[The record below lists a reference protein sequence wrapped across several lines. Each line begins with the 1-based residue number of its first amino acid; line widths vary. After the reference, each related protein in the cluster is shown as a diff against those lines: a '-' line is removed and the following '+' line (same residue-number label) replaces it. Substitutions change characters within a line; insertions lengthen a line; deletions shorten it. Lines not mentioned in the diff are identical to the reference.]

1 MSAHLSQ
8 HMQLGQHMSQQM
20 KLSPRMIQSMEI
32 LQMPLTELEERV
44 DQELEDN
51 VVLVDAAQDGE
62 AGEGESG
69 EGESVEG
76 ESVEEAPPDV
86 DQQEL
91 VVDSDDRDAQD
102 FERLVE
108 MYSEWPQDNVT
119 SASRVSA
126 NRTQD
131 ASDRHQDVM
140 SNMASRGPSLQEYL
154 LEQWRLFELSGPL
167 REFGEYLI
175 QNLDRNGRLQSTL
188 AEVVQVYGRPIS
200 TEHSIEVLERVQELD
215 PRGVGARDIRE
226 CLLLQLTDTT
236 LLGDVLNTL
245 ISSHL
250 DDLKENRMPVIQRK
264 TGYSLETIKAAREAL
279 TKLDPFPGR
288 RFQYDVTQRVKADL
302 SVEQAENGH
311 WLVKVEDERVP
322 RLRISR
328 HYIEMLQHGV
338 DTQTRDYLKKR
349 VEAARWLIESIEQ
362 RSNTVKQ
369 VAQAIV
375 DYQQSFLE
383 EGPEAMTPLKMQQVA
398 DVVGVHVTTVSRAV
412 DGKWLQTPRGLF
424 PLRSFFGGGT
434 KTSDGDDVAW
444 GIIQLKLREIVD
456 NEDKS
461 KPLSDDALVTA
472 LAEHG
477 FQLAR
482 RTVTKYRKKLDI
494 PSSRQRRGY

>member
-1 MSAHLSQ
+1 MSANLSQ
-8 HMQLGQHMSQQM
+8 RMQLGQHMSQQM

-51 VVLVDAAQDGE
+51 VVLIDSTQDGE
-62 AGEGESG
+62 AGEGEREG
-69 EGESVEG
+69 EGEG
-76 ESVEEAPPDV
+76 ETVEELPQDV

-91 VVDSDDRDAQD
+91 VVDSEDSNTQD

-119 SASRVSA
+119 SASRVSV

-131 ASDRHQDVM
+131 AADRHQDVM
-140 SNMASRGPSLQEYL
+140 VNMVSRGPSLHEYL
-154 LEQWRLFELSGPL
+154 LEQWRLFELDEPL

-188 AEVVQVYGRPIS
+188 AEVVQVYGRSIS
-200 TEHSIEVLERVQELD
+200 TEESIEVLERVQQLD

-236 LLGDVLNTL
+236 SLGDVLHTL
-245 ISSHL
+245 ISNHL
-250 DDLKENRMPVIQRK
+250 EDLKENRMPVIQRK
-264 TGYSLETIKAAREAL
+264 TGYSIELIKAARQAL
-279 TKLDPFPGR
+279 TQLDPFPGR
-288 RFQYDVTQRVKADL
+288 RFQYDITQPVKADL
-302 SVEQAENGH
+302 RVEQAEDGN
-311 WLVKVEDERVP
+311 WQVQVEDERVP
-322 RLRISR
+322 QLRISR
-328 HYIEMLQHGV
+328 HYIEMLQRGV

-362 RSNTVKQ
+362 RSNTVKH

-375 DYQQSFLE
+375 DYQKAFLE
-383 EGPEAMTPLKMQQVA
+383 EGPEAITPLKMQQVA

-444 GIIQLKLREIVD
+444 EIIQLKLQEVVD

-461 KPLSDDALVTA
+461 RPLSDDALVTA
-472 LAEHG
+472 LADHG

-482 RTVTKYRKKLDI
+482 RTVTKYRKKLGI
-494 PSSRQRRGY
+494 PSSRQRREY